1 MMLGMSS
8 KRRGTLAM
16 FSEGDSLLLDSSNG
30 WLPVVSLGL
39 LRLRLVANV

>member
-16 FSEGDSLLLDSSNG
+16 FSEGESLLLDASKS
-30 WLPVVSLGL
+30 WSPVVSLGI

>member
-1 MMLGMSS
+1 MMLRMSN

-16 FSEGDSLLLDSSNG
+16 FSEGGSLLLDSSKS
-30 WLPVVSLGL
+30 WSPVISLGI